1 MHFRGGERGVPKKPD
16 QKTRGVFVLS
26 VWSAET
32 DKTEAGLP
40 GAINRS
46 VNFGQWPGFPYFY
59 FQSVCFCLPFFVV
72 VVVGSILSVKKDFV
86 VGREGIAPDTD
97 ARMTQKIRSKAVR
110 QIIMPVEMCL

>member
-46 VNFGQWPGFPYFY
+46 VNFGQWPYFY
-59 FQSVCFCLPFFVV
+59 FQSVCFCFPFFV

-97 ARMTQKIRSKAVR
+97 ARVTQKIRSKAVR